1 MFRSLL
7 TSLPSLFTKSVR
19 LKSYEVVTPHK
30 VSPQISF
37 DCLSVPLPPYAKS
50 GIPPPLANQ
59 HEPEIKSPE
68 AIAKMRTS
76 CQLAKKIL
84 DNVADIVR
92 VGVTTDEIDK
102 FVHQMTISNNAV
114 RHSHYIMVSFVFTLI
129 LLQSKSN
136 LQLVI
141 FYLLQNGTKTSV
153 KNVH

>member
-7 TSLPSLFTKSVR
+7 TLPSLFTRSVR
-19 LKSYEVVTPHK
+19 QKSYEVVSPHR

-37 DCLSVPLPPYAKS
+37 DSLSVPLPLYAKT
-50 GIPPPLANQ
+50 GTPPPLANQ

-84 DNVADIVR
+84 DSVADIVR

-102 FVHQMTISNNAV
+102 FVHHMTISNNAV
-114 RHSHYIMVSFVFTLI
+114 RPTTLKAFFI
-129 LLQSKSN
+129 DKYLIKWFLCDNFDLCAIKATLLS
-136 LQLVI
+136 I
-141 FYLLQNGTKTSV
+141 
-153 KNVH
+153 